1 VSGIDDL
8 AISHTRNCDD
18 RHIEG
23 LEKGDGGTTE
33 QPVSCDAQNNEDQQ
47 ETDSNEQAFAQGHIT
62 APFVDQISDQVAP
75 AGLMAG
81 TQTHS
86 IVAMIVLV
94 EEQIVLPVWIL
105 LEFFVR
111 SRLKGPHAI

>member
-1 VSGIDDL
+1 MRRLQKGCVTSTSAQSGIVSGIDDL

-62 APFVDQISDQVAP
+62 AAIRLSD
-75 AGLMAG
+75 
-81 TQTHS
+81 
-86 IVAMIVLV
+86 
-94 EEQIVLPVWIL
+94 
-105 LEFFVR
+105 
-111 SRLKGPHAI
+111 